1 MGGLNLIS
9 ALGCVILVLLLA
21 YWCSRFLGKNWSRV
35 SGTRELKVID
45 QLQIGQ
51 DKRILL
57 VKLREHTYLIGVSQ
71 AGITLLTEAEG
82 DFADPELS
90 TEKPMDFKEIIRNYA
105 SVHRRKEED
114 KDECTVRRIKRR
126 KRTYTGIDLHAD
138 AFGTPAVPCHHD
150 DFFYKDHHYPV
161 FYQERAG
168 CPADA
173 AEYGVGRD
181 CSVPDSLYNESGNQ
195 QCK

>member
-57 VKLREHTYLIGVSQ
+57 VKLREHTL
-71 AGITLLTEAEG
+71 EA
-82 DFADPELS
+82 
-90 TEKPMDFKEIIRNYA
+90 
-105 SVHRRKEED
+105 
-114 KDECTVRRIKRR
+114 
-126 KRTYTGIDLHAD
+126 
-138 AFGTPAVPCHHD
+138 
-150 DFFYKDHHYPV
+150 
-161 FYQERAG
+161 
-168 CPADA
+168 
-173 AEYGVGRD
+173 
-181 CSVPDSLYNESGNQ
+181 
-195 QCK
+195 

>member
-1 MGGLNLIS
+1 MGGLNLIR

-114 KDECTVRRIKRR
+114 KDE
-126 KRTYTGIDLHAD
+126 
-138 AFGTPAVPCHHD
+138 
-150 DFFYKDHHYPV
+150 
-161 FYQERAG
+161 
-168 CPADA
+168 
-173 AEYGVGRD
+173 
-181 CSVPDSLYNESGNQ
+181 
-195 QCK
+195 